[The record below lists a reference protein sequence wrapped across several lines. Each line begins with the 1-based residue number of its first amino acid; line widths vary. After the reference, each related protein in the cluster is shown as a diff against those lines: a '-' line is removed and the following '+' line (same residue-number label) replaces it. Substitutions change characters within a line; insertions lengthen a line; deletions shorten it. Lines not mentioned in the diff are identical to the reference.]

1 MGLVFLGFLA
11 AAVLGGMIYV
21 FLSRKSSKALKL
33 AALIALIMSGFTLG
47 ICAVI
52 LFGGSSGG
60 EEADLVFTV
69 LTEPEQPVKA
79 ANPLALVLFLV
90 FLLVF
95 FGFIVFIGMRDRK
108 KKAVGEALS
117 RVKDSDSDLEEM

>member
-21 FLSRKSSKALKL
+21 FLSRKSSKLLKL
-33 AALIALIMSGFTLG
+33 AALIALIMSGLTLG
-47 ICAVI
+47 ICTII

-60 EEADLVFTV
+60 KEADPIFTV

-79 ANPLALVLFLV
+79 ANPVGLVFFLVL
-90 FLLVF
+90 LLAF
-95 FGFIVFIGMRDRK
+95 FGFIVFIGMKDQK
-108 KKAVGEALS
+108 KKAMDEAIS
-117 RVKDSDSDLEEM
+117 HVNDSDLEEM